1 VADNYK
7 ILAQILPSDTNENTA
22 YTVPVAAATT
32 VASTTSSPFT
42 VQVAPK
48 SLSPKTY
55 SIISSI
61 IICNLHSGAVT
72 YDIRLKVA
80 ASVGD
85 NDKEMLFKTV
95 SLSNGKTHILSPGMG
110 LSAGNLIKVKSSVA
124 SKLAFT
130 FMGIE
135 VT

>member
-1 VADNYK
+1 MADNYK
-7 ILAQILPSDTNENTA
+7 ILAQILPADTNENTA
-22 YTVPVAAATT
+22 YTVPSAAATT
-32 VASTTSSPFT
+32 VQSTTSSPFT

-48 SLSPKTY
+48 AVSDQTY
-55 SIISSI
+55 AIISSV

-72 YDIRLKVA
+72 YDMRLKESSSA
-80 ASVGD
+80 GD
-85 NDKEMLFKTV
+85 NDKEMLFKTI
-95 SLSNGKTHILSPGMG
+95 SLSNGKSHVLSLGMG